1 MKKIL
6 LGLVA
11 VAVVAAGGYFGLDFY
26 AQRRVTRDVEAAF
39 EQIRAGG
46 AKASHG
52 KIAFDTKS
60 RTLTISDIATE
71 SGAQSPVNVKIA
83 SLTMTGLGQPE
94 AARVSADN
102 VAFNDVEIGVTG
114 GPTATT
120 ASLTYKVPRIT
131 VKEYSGPA
139 GLPQLPASSSIFE
152 LYRFALAQLASINAS
167 SVTAPTLTGTMTF
180 GAAAHAGDG
189 AGGTFDYSGLAI
201 EGMKD
206 GKIASSKTDKVTFTI
221 NSQVAGKALKTTGDL
236 ANMVA
241 TDIDVGAMAAI
252 FDPAKA
258 NDDRDYR
265 VQGHV
270 SAGPYVITAKTD
282 DVAAMPGMNM
292 RIEGVTVDDVR
303 INPSRMQLPA
313 LLAMIPPQG
322 TAPPSPAQARELLEK
337 VAGLYSGAGIG
348 NAEMHGFSI
357 ETPKGPL
364 KLASMRFNFEHGK
377 IGELAVEGLDGNA
390 QNGPFKVGRFA
401 LKSLDVASLMRLS
414 AQFAGQKPSPEQ
426 ALALLPLIEGVEVK
440 AVTSP
445 YKATGKPVNIDVLS
459 LDWGQFVG
467 PIPSKLRL
475 VAKMAAPLD
484 ATDPQQQALVAAGID
499 RMAIDADLGAAW
511 TEASRAFALEP
522 VKLDMAG
529 LLHASAKVA
538 LANVPREAFS
548 TSAAESMGAAAQ
560 IEAGTI
566 ELVVHDLGVIDLAV
580 AQFART
586 QNVGRDEARKA
597 ILDSIKAQSD
607 AIGAANP
614 DATAL
619 VTAISQFIETPGQ
632 TLVIKL
638 TPRAK
643 APALQLMQL
652 LKTDP
657 QSALAQFKI
666 EASTGL

>member
-6 LGLVA
+6 LGLI
-11 VAVVAAGGYFGLDFY
+11 AVVVIAIGGFFGFDFF

-39 EQIRAGG
+39 EQVRATG

-71 SGAQSPVNVKIA
+71 SGAQSPVSVKIA
-83 SLTMTGLGQPE
+83 SLTMRGLGQPD
-94 AARVSADN
+94 AARVSADH
-102 VAFNDVEIGVTG
+102 VEFSDVEVGVS
-114 GPTATT
+114 GPTPTIA
-120 ASLTYKVPRIT
+120 ALTYKAPRIT
-131 VKEYSGPA
+131 VKDYSGPA
-139 GLPQLPASSSIFE
+139 ALPRLPASSSIFE
-152 LYRFALAQLASINAS
+152 LYRFAFAQLASINAS
-167 SVTAPTLTGTMTF
+167 SVTAPTLSGTITF
-180 GAAAHAGDG
+180 SAAAHAGDG

-201 EGMKD
+201 ENMKD
-206 GKIASSKTDKVTFTI
+206 GRIGSSKTDKVAFRI
-221 NSQVAGKALKTTGDL
+221 NSQTAGKPVKMTGDL
-236 ANMVA
+236 ANIA
-241 TDIDVGAMAAI
+241 ASDIDVGAMAAM

-270 SAGPYVITAKTD
+270 SIGPYLITVTPD
-282 DVAAMPGMNM
+282 AATAAPGLNM
-292 RIEGVTVDDVR
+292 RIEGVTIDDVR

-322 TAPPSPAQARELLEK
+322 SPPPSPAQARELLEK

-348 NAEMHGFSI
+348 NAEMRGLAFD
-357 ETPKGPL
+357 TPQGPL
-364 KLASMRFNFEHGK
+364 KLSSLRFNFEHGK
-377 IGELAVEGLDGNA
+377 IGELAVEGLDGRA
-390 QNGPFKVGRFA
+390 PQGPFKVGRFA

-426 ALALLPLIEGVEVK
+426 ALALIPLIEGVEVK
-440 AVTSP
+440 GVTSP

-467 PIPSKLRL
+467 SIPSKLRL

-484 ATDPQQQALVAAGID
+484 AADPRQQALVAAGID

-511 TEASRAFALEP
+511 TETSRSFALEP

-529 LLHASAKVA
+529 LLNASAKLT

-548 TSAAESMGAAAQ
+548 TSAAEAMGAAAQ

-566 ELVVHDLGVIDLAV
+566 ELTVHDLGAIDLAI
-580 AQFART
+580 AQYARS
-586 QNVGRDEARKA
+586 QNVSRDEARNA
-597 ILDSIKAQSD
+597 VLNSIKAQGD
-607 AIGAANP
+607 AVSGGSA
-614 DATAL
+614 DVTAL
-619 VTAISQFIETPGQ
+619 VTAVSQFIETPGQ

>member
-11 VAVVAAGGYFGLDFY
+11 VAVLAAGGYFGLDFY

-39 EQIRAGG
+39 EQVRAAG

-52 KIAFDTKS
+52 KIAFDTRS
-60 RTLTISDIATE
+60 RTLTISDIAAE
-71 SGAQSPVNVKIA
+71 SGTQSPVSVKIA
-83 SLTMTGLGQPE
+83 SLTMTGLGQPD
-94 AARVSADN
+94 AGRISADN
-102 VAFNDVEIGVTG
+102 IAFNDVEIGVTG

-120 ASLTYKVPRIT
+120 ASLTYKAPRIT
-131 VKEYSGPA
+131 VKDYSGPA

-152 LYRFALAQLASINAS
+152 LYRFAFTQLASINAS
-167 SVTAPTLTGTMTF
+167 SVTAPTLTGTMIF

-189 AGGTFDYSGLAI
+189 AGGEFAYSGVAI
-201 EGMKD
+201 ENMKN
-206 GKIASSKTDKVTFTI
+206 GKIGTNKIDKVAFTI
-221 NSQVAGKALKTTGDL
+221 NSQAAGKALKTTGDV

-270 SAGPYVITAKTD
+270 SVGPYTFTTA
-282 DVAAMPGMNM
+282 PGLNM
-292 RIEGVTVDDVR
+292 RIDGMTIDDVR
-303 INPSRMQLPA
+303 INPAKMQLPA
-313 LLAMIPPQG
+313 LLAMVPPPG
-322 TAPPSPAQARELLEK
+322 SPPPSPAQARELLEK
-337 VAGLYSGAGIG
+337 VAGIYSGAGIG
-348 NAEMHGFSI
+348 NAELHGLSV

-414 AQFAGQKPSPEQ
+414 AQFAAQKPSPEQ
-426 ALALLPLIEGVEVK
+426 ALALLPMIEGVEVK
-440 AVTSP
+440 GVTSP

-467 PIPSKLRL
+467 SIPSKLRL

-484 ATDPQQQALVAAGID
+484 ATDPRQQALVAAGID
-499 RMAIDADLGAAW
+499 RMAVDADVGAAW
-511 TEASRAFALEP
+511 TETSRAFALEP

-529 LLHASAKVA
+529 LLNASAKIT
-538 LANVPREAFS
+538 LGNVPREAFS
-548 TSAAESMGAAAQ
+548 TSAAESLGAAAQ
-560 IEAGTI
+560 IEAGAI
-566 ELVVHDLGVIDLAV
+566 ELTVHDLGVIDLAI
-580 AQFART
+580 AQYART
-586 QNVGRDEARKA
+586 QNVSRDEARNA
-597 ILDSIKAQSD
+597 VLSSIKAQGEAMSGGSAD
-607 AIGAANP
+607 V
-614 DATAL
+614 TAL

-657 QSALAQFKI
+657 PSALAQFRI

>member
-6 LGLVA
+6 LGLIA
-11 VAVVAAGGYFGLDFY
+11 VAVIAAGGYFGFDLY

-39 EQIRAGG
+39 EQVRAAG

-71 SGAQSPVNVKIA
+71 SGTQSPVSVKIA
-83 SLTMTGLGQPE
+83 SLTMTGLGQPD
-94 AARVSADN
+94 AARISAGN
-102 VAFNDVEIGVTG
+102 VEFSDIEIGVAN
-114 GPTATT
+114 PTPTI
-120 ASLTYKVPRIT
+120 ASLSYKAPRIT
-131 VKEYSGPA
+131 VKDYSGPA
-139 GLPQLPASSSIFE
+139 GLPQLPASSSILE
-152 LYRFALAQLASINAS
+152 LYRFGLGQLASINAS
-167 SVTAPTLTGTMTF
+167 SVSAPNLTGAMTF
-180 GAAAHAGDG
+180 SAAARAGDG

-201 EGMKD
+201 ENIKD
-206 GKIASSKTDKVTFTI
+206 GKIGSSKTGKMTFTI
-221 NSQVAGKALKTTGDL
+221 NQQAAGKPVKMTGDL
-236 ANMVA
+236 ANIVA
-241 TDIDVGAMAAI
+241 TDIDVGAMAAM

-270 SAGPYVITAKTD
+270 SAGPYVISVTPDAAT
-282 DVAAMPGMNM
+282 AMPGLNM
-292 RIEGVTVDDVR
+292 RIDGVAIDDVR

-313 LLAMIPPQG
+313 LLAMIPPPG
-322 TAPPSPAQARELLEK
+322 SPPPSPAQARELLEK
-337 VAGLYSGAGIG
+337 ISSLYSGAGIG
-348 NAEMHGFSI
+348 NAEMHGLLI

-364 KLASMRFNFEHGK
+364 KLSSMRFNFEHGK

-390 QNGPFKVGRFA
+390 PNGPFKVGRFA
-401 LKSLDVASLMRLS
+401 LKALDVASLMRLS

-426 ALALLPLIEGVEVK
+426 ALALFPMIEGVEVK
-440 AVTSP
+440 GVTSP
-445 YKATGKPVNIDVLS
+445 YKATGKPVNIDVFS

-467 PIPSKLRL
+467 PIPSKLHL
-475 VAKMAAPLD
+475 IAKMAAPLD
-484 ATDPQQQALVAAGID
+484 AADPQQQALVAAGID
-499 RMAIDADLGAAW
+499 RMAVDADLGAAW

-529 LLHASAKVA
+529 LLKASAK
-538 LANVPREAFS
+538 LTLGNVPREAFS
-548 TSAAESMGAAAQ
+548 TSAAESIGAAAQ
-560 IEAGTI
+560 IEAGVI
-566 ELVVHDLGVIDLAV
+566 ELTIHDLGVIDLAI
-580 AQFART
+580 AQFARS

-597 ILDSIKAQSD
+597 ILDSIKAQDD
-607 AIGAANP
+607 AIGGGNP
-614 DATAL
+614 DAAAL
-619 VTAISQFIETPGQ
+619 VTAVSQFIETPGQ
-632 TLVIKL
+632 TLVIRL

-643 APALQLMQL
+643 APVLQLMQL

>member
-11 VAVVAAGGYFGLDFY
+11 VAVIAAGGYFGFDVY
-26 AQRRVTRDVEAAF
+26 AQRRVIRDVEAAF
-39 EQIRAGG
+39 EQVRASG

-60 RTLTISDIATE
+60 RTLTIADVAIE
-71 SGAQSPVNVKIA
+71 FGAQPPVNVRIG
-83 SLTMTGLGQPE
+83 SLTMAGLGQPD
-94 AARVSADN
+94 AARISASN
-102 VAFNDVEIGVTG
+102 VDFSDVEAGVVN
-114 GPTATT
+114 PTPTIAT
-120 ASLTYKVPRIT
+120 LTYKAPRIT
-131 VKEYSGPA
+131 VRDYSGPA
-139 GLPQLPASSSIFE
+139 GLPQLPASSSILE
-152 LYRFALAQLASINAS
+152 LYRFGFTQIASISAS
-167 SVTAPTLTGTMTF
+167 SVTAPSLTGTMTF
-180 GAAAHAGDG
+180 STAAHAGDG

-201 EGMKD
+201 ENLKD
-206 GKIASSKTDKVTFTI
+206 GKIASSKTDKVAFKI
-221 NSQVAGKALKTTGDL
+221 NTQPQTGKPVTMTGDL
-236 ANMVA
+236 ANLAA
-241 TDIDVGAMAAI
+241 TDIDVGAMAAM

-258 NDDRDYR
+258 SDDRDYR
-265 VQGHV
+265 IQGHV
-270 SAGPYVITAKTD
+270 SAGPYVIAAKTD
-282 DVAAMPGMNM
+282 GAAAMPGLNM
-292 RIEGVTVDDVR
+292 RIEGVTVDDVK

-322 TAPPSPAQARELLEK
+322 SAPPSPAQARELLEK
-337 VAGLYSGAGIG
+337 VAGLYSGAGVG
-348 NAEMHGFSI
+348 NAEIRGLSV
-357 ETPKGPL
+357 ETPQGPF
-364 KLASMRFNFEHGK
+364 KLSAVRFNLEHGK
-377 IGELAVEGLDGNA
+377 IGELAVEGLDA
-390 QNGPFKVGRFA
+390 RAPNGPLKVGRFA
-401 LKSLDVASLMRLS
+401 LKSLDVASFLRLS
-414 AQFAGQKPSPEQ
+414 AQFAAQKPSAEQ
-426 ALALLPLIEGVEVK
+426 ALTLFPLIEGVEVK
-440 AVTSP
+440 GVTSP

-467 PIPSKLRL
+467 TIPSKLHL

-484 ATDPQQQALVAAGID
+484 AADPQQQALVAAGID
-499 RMAIDADLGAAW
+499 RMAIDADLGAVW
-511 TEASRAFALEP
+511 TEASRALALEP

-529 LLHASAKVA
+529 LLNASAKLA
-538 LANVPREAFS
+538 LGNVPREAFS

-566 ELVVHDLGVIDLAV
+566 EFTVHDLGVIDIAI

-586 QNVGRDEARKA
+586 RNVGRDEARKA
-597 ILDSIKAQSD
+597 ILDSIEAQSD

-632 TLVIKL
+632 TLVIRL

-643 APALQLMQL
+643 APVLQLMQL
-652 LKTDP
+652 LKADP

>member
-11 VAVVAAGGYFGLDFY
+11 VAVVAAGGYFGFDFY

-39 EQIRAGG
+39 AQVRAAG

-71 SGAQSPVNVKIA
+71 SGAQPPVSVKIA
-83 SLTMTGLGQPE
+83 SLTMTGLGQPD

-102 VAFNDVEIGVTG
+102 VEFNDVEIGVTG
-114 GPTATT
+114 PTPTI
-120 ASLTYKVPRIT
+120 ASLTYKAPRIT
-131 VKEYSGPA
+131 VKDYSGPA

-152 LYRFALAQLASINAS
+152 LYRFVFTQLASINAS

-180 GAAAHAGDG
+180 SAAAHAGDG
-189 AGGTFDYSGLAI
+189 AGGEFAYSGLAV
-201 EGMKD
+201 ENMKN
-206 GKIASSKTDKVTFTI
+206 GKIGTNKIDKVAFTI
-221 NSQVAGKALKTTGDL
+221 NSQAAGKALKTTGDL

-258 NDDRDYR
+258 NDDREYR

-270 SAGPYVITAKTD
+270 SAGPYVVTTTTT
-282 DVAAMPGMNM
+282 PHLNM
-292 RIEGVTVDDVR
+292 RIDGMTIDDVR
-303 INPSRMQLPA
+303 INPSKMQLPA
-313 LLAMIPPQG
+313 LLAMVPPPG
-322 TAPPSPAQARELLEK
+322 SPPPSPAQARELLEK
-337 VAGLYSGAGIG
+337 VAGLYSGVGIG
-348 NAEMHGFSI
+348 NAEMHAFSV

-390 QNGPFKVGRFA
+390 ENGPFKVGRFA

-414 AQFAGQKPSPEQ
+414 AQFAAQKPSPEQ
-426 ALALLPLIEGVEVK
+426 ALALLPMIEGVEIK
-440 AVTSP
+440 GVTSP
-445 YKATGKPVNIDVLS
+445 YKATGKPVNIDVFS

-467 PIPSKLRL
+467 TIPSKLRL

-484 ATDPQQQALVAAGID
+484 AADPRQQALVAAGID
-499 RMAIDADLGAAW
+499 RMAVDADLGAVW
-511 TEASRAFALEP
+511 TEASRSFALEP

-529 LLHASAKVA
+529 LLNASAKVT

-548 TSAAESMGAAAQ
+548 TSAAESLGAAAQ
-560 IEAGTI
+560 IETGTI
-566 ELVVHDLGVIDLAV
+566 ELAVHDLGVIDLAI
-580 AQFART
+580 AQYART
-586 QNVGRDEARKA
+586 QNVSRDEARSA
-597 ILDSIKAQSD
+597 VLSSIKAQGEAVSGGSAD
-607 AIGAANP
+607 V
-614 DATAL
+614 TAL

-657 QSALAQFKI
+657 QSALAQFRI

>member
-11 VAVVAAGGYFGLDFY
+11 VAVIAAGGYFGFDVY
-26 AQRRVTRDVEAAF
+26 AQRRVIRDVEAAF
-39 EQIRAGG
+39 EQVRAGG

-60 RTLTISDIATE
+60 RTLTISDIGAE
-71 SGAQSPVNVKIA
+71 LGAQFPVNVKIG
-83 SLTMTGLGQPE
+83 SLTLTGLGQPD
-94 AARVSADN
+94 AARISADN
-102 VAFNDVEIGVTG
+102 IEFKDVEVGVA
-114 GPTATT
+114 GPTPTIAT
-120 ASLTYKVPRIT
+120 LTYKAPRIT
-131 VKEYSGPA
+131 VKDYSGPA
-139 GLPQLPASSSIFE
+139 ALPQLPASSSIVE
-152 LYRFALAQLASINAS
+152 LYRFGFTQVASVNAS

-180 GAAAHAGDG
+180 SAAAHVGDG
-189 AGGTFDYSGLAI
+189 AGGAFDYSGLAI
-201 EGMKD
+201 ENLKD
-206 GKIASSKTDKVTFTI
+206 GKIASSKTDKVAFRI
-221 NSQVAGKALKTTGDL
+221 NTQPQAGKPVTMTGDL
-236 ANMVA
+236 ANAAA
-241 TDIDVGAMAAI
+241 TDIDVGAMAAM
-252 FDPAKA
+252 FDPATA
-258 NDDRDYR
+258 GDDRDYR
-265 VQGHV
+265 IQGHI
-270 SAGPYVITAKTD
+270 SAGPYVITAKADAAT
-282 DVAAMPGMNM
+282 AMPGLNM

-313 LLAMIPPQG
+313 LLAMIPPKG
-322 TAPPSPAQARELLEK
+322 SAPPSPAQARELLEK

-348 NAEMHGFSI
+348 NAEIRGLAV
-357 ETPKGPL
+357 ETPQGPF
-364 KLASMRFNFEHGK
+364 KLSAVRFNFEHGK
-377 IGELAVEGLDGNA
+377 IGELAVEGLDA
-390 QNGPFKVGRFA
+390 HAPNGPLKVGRFA

-414 AQFAGQKPSPEQ
+414 AQFAGQKPTPEQ
-426 ALALLPLIEGVEVK
+426 ALTLFPLIEGIEVK
-440 AVTSP
+440 GVTSP
-445 YKATGKPVNIDVLS
+445 YKATGKSVNIDVLS

-467 PIPSKLRL
+467 TIPSKLHL

-484 ATDPQQQALVAAGID
+484 AADPQQQALVAAGID
-499 RMAIDADLGAAW
+499 RMAVDADLGAVW

-522 VKLDMAG
+522 VKLNMAG
-529 LLHASAKVA
+529 LLNASAKVA
-538 LANVPREAFS
+538 LGNVPREAFS

-566 ELVVHDLGVIDLAV
+566 EFIVHDLGVIDIAV

-586 QNVGRDEARKA
+586 QNVGRDEARKT
-597 ILDSIKAQSD
+597 ILDSIKAQSE

-643 APALQLMQL
+643 APVLQLMQL
-652 LKTDP
+652 LKADP

>member
-11 VAVVAAGGYFGLDFY
+11 VAVIAAGGYFGLDFY

-71 SGAQSPVNVKIA
+71 LGAQSPVNVKIA
-83 SLTMTGLGQPE
+83 SLTMTGLGQPDG
-94 AARVSADN
+94 ARVSADN
-102 VAFNDVEIGVTG
+102 VAFNDVEIGVA
-114 GPTATT
+114 GPTPTI
-120 ASLTYKVPRIT
+120 ASLSYKAPRIT
-131 VKEYSGPA
+131 VKDYSGPA
-139 GLPQLPASSSIFE
+139 ALAQLPASSSIFD
-152 LYRFALAQLASINAS
+152 LYRFAFTQLAHINAS
-167 SVTAPTLTGTMTF
+167 SVSAPTLTGPMIF
-180 GAAAHAGDG
+180 SAVAHAGDG
-189 AGGTFDYSGLAI
+189 ASGEFAYSGLAI
-201 EGMKD
+201 ENMKD
-206 GKIASSKTDKVTFTI
+206 GKIASSKTDKVAFTV
-221 NSQVAGKALKTTGDL
+221 NQQATGTPIKMTGEL
-236 ANMVA
+236 ANIVA

-258 NDDRDYR
+258 NDDREYR

-270 SAGPYVITAKTD
+270 SAGPYVITATTTPR
-282 DVAAMPGMNM
+282 VNM
-292 RIEGVTVDDVR
+292 RIDGITVDDVR

-313 LLAMIPPQG
+313 LMAMIPPPG
-322 TAPPSPAQARELLEK
+322 SPPPSAAQTRDLLEK
-337 VAGLYSGAGIG
+337 LADIYSGAGIG
-348 NAEMHGFSI
+348 NAEMHGLLL
-357 ETPKGPL
+357 ETSEPPL

-377 IGELAVEGLDGNA
+377 IGELAVEGLDTHTP
-390 QNGPFKVGRFA
+390 NGTFKVGRFA
-401 LKSLDVASLMRLS
+401 LKSFDVAKSVRLT

-440 AVTSP
+440 GVTSP

-467 PIPSKLRL
+467 TIPSKLRL

-484 ATDPQQQALVAAGID
+484 AADPQQQALVAAGID
-499 RMAIDADLGAAW
+499 RMAVDADLGAVW
-511 TEASRAFALEP
+511 TEASRTLALEP
-522 VKLDMAG
+522 VKLNMAG
-529 LLHASAKVA
+529 LLNASAKVA
-538 LANVPREAFS
+538 LGNVPREAFS

>member
-11 VAVVAAGGYFGLDFY
+11 VAVIAAGGYFGFDFY

-39 EQIRAGG
+39 EQIRAAG

-71 SGAQSPVNVKIA
+71 SGTQSPVNVRIA
-83 SLTMTGLGQPE
+83 SLTMTGLGQTD
-94 AARVSADN
+94 AGRISADN
-102 VAFNDVEIGVTG
+102 IAFNDVEIGAT
-114 GPTATT
+114 GPTPTIAT
-120 ASLTYKVPRIT
+120 LTYKAPRIT
-131 VKEYSGPA
+131 VKDYSGPA

-152 LYRFALAQLASINAS
+152 LYRFAFTQLASINAS

-180 GAAAHAGDG
+180 SAAAHVGDG
-189 AGGTFDYSGLAI
+189 AGGEFAYSGLAI
-201 EGMKD
+201 ENMKN
-206 GKIASSKTDKVTFTI
+206 GKIGTNKIDKVAFTI
-221 NSQVAGKALKTTGDL
+221 NSQAAGKALKTTGDL

-258 NDDRDYR
+258 NDDREYR

-270 SAGPYVITAKTD
+270 SAGPYVITTTAT
-282 DVAAMPGMNM
+282 PHLNM
-292 RIEGVTVDDVR
+292 RIDGMTIDDVR
-303 INPSRMQLPA
+303 VNPSKMQLPA
-313 LLAMIPPQG
+313 LLAMVPPPG
-322 TAPPSPAQARELLEK
+322 SPPPSPAQARELLEK
-337 VAGLYSGAGIG
+337 VAGLYSGASIG
-348 NAEMHGFSI
+348 NAELHGLSV

-390 QNGPFKVGRFA
+390 PNGPFKVGRFA
-401 LKSLDVASLMRLS
+401 LKSLDVASFIRLS
-414 AQFAGQKPSPEQ
+414 AQFAAQKPSPEQ
-426 ALALLPLIEGVEVK
+426 ALTLFPLIEGVEIK
-440 AVTSP
+440 GVTSP

-467 PIPSKLRL
+467 TIPSKLRL

-484 ATDPQQQALVAAGID
+484 AADPRQQALVAAGID
-499 RMAIDADLGAAW
+499 RMAVDADLGAVW
-511 TEASRAFALEP
+511 TEASRSFALEP
-522 VKLDMAG
+522 VKLDIAG
-529 LLHASAKVA
+529 LLNASAKVS

-548 TSAAESMGAAAQ
+548 TSAAEAMGAAAQ

-566 ELVVHDLGVIDLAV
+566 ELAVHDLGVIDLAI
-580 AQFART
+580 AQYART
-586 QNVGRDEARKA
+586 QNVSRDEARNA
-597 ILDSIKAQSD
+597 VLGTIKAQGEAVSGGSAD
-607 AIGAANP
+607 V
-614 DATAL
+614 TAL

-643 APALQLMQL
+643 APALQLIQL

-657 QSALAQFKI
+657 QSALAQFRI